1 MISSLTII
9 IIIALAISVSVA
21 TLMVMNGGLVP
32 AISTQQKKTE
42 HCRTYIQH
50 LEDEED
56 NGKIKTECFSA

>member
-1 MISSLTII
+1 
-9 IIIALAISVSVA
+9 LAISVSVA